1 MKQSCGDVCCKQKGK
16 VGADEEHSIK
26 TMTNKVQQATHN
38 PTQTPAAL

>member
-1 MKQSCGDVCCKQKGK
+1 MKQSFGDVCCKQEGK

-26 TMTNKVQQATHN
+26 TMTNKVQKAAHM